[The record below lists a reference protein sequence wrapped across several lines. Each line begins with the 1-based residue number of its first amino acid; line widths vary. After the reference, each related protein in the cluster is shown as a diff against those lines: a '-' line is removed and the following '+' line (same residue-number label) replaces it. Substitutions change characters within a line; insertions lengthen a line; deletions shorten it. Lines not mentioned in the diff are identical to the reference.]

1 MRDVAH
7 VGLLGLDEVVLG
19 SVKRRGVIIQRIL
32 ASACENDISVVRN
45 NGGVTTPLSKE
56 QQFRECGGGGR
67 SKDENGIAHQEY
79 DLPVPLS
86 LHTSSFCLIYTL

>member
-56 QQFRECGGGGR
+56 Q
-67 SKDENGIAHQEY
+67 
-79 DLPVPLS
+79 
-86 LHTSSFCLIYTL
+86 